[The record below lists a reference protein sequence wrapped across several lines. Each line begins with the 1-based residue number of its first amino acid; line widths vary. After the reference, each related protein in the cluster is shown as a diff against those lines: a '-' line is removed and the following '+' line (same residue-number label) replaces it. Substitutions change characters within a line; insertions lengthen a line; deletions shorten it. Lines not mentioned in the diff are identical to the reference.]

1 MIATRASIVAELVI
15 TGAMT
20 ALVALFPPRAAPA
33 PVHREELR
41 VVHVEL
47 MSASPAKLDRSAPLP
62 PRLAAMYARRDFAAL
77 ERSLG
82 DCRDM
87 KQLLQQL
94 ERSWAIA
101 VDRHET
107 LDQRFQATHDV
118 LELDIAFGGAHT
130 AELEQTLGDLAREYN
145 RDHPAEAAARRARL
159 DAALNAR

>member
-1 MIATRASIVAELVI
+1 MLATRASIIVELVI
-15 TGAMT
+15 AGAATGLIAIS
-20 ALVALFPPRAAPA
+20 APRAAPA
-33 PVHREELR
+33 RLHREELR
-41 VVHVEL
+41 VVRVEL
-47 MSASPAKLDRSAPLP
+47 MSAPPAKLDCSAPLP

-82 DCRDM
+82 DCRDT
-87 KQLLQQL
+87 KELLQQL

-107 LDQRFQATHDV
+107 LDQRFEATQDA
-118 LELDIAFGGAHT
+118 LKLDIAFGGAHT

-145 RDHPAEAAARRARL
+145 HDHPAEAAARRARL